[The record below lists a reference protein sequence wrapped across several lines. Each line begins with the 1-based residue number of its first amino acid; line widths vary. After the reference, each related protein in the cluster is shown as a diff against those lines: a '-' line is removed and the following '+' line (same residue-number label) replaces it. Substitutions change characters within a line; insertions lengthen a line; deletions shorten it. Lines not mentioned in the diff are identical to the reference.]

1 MFVFSKRL
9 NYAKRQEMYK
19 QNFNRTNTLPQVSL
33 STRDLRVENH
43 LVLFKSTL
51 SKLKV
56 KVQT

>member
-1 MFVFSKRL
+1 MFVFSKRW
-9 NYAKRQEMYK
+9 NYAKRQEKYK
-19 QNFNRTNTLPQVSL
+19 QNFNTTNMLPQVSL